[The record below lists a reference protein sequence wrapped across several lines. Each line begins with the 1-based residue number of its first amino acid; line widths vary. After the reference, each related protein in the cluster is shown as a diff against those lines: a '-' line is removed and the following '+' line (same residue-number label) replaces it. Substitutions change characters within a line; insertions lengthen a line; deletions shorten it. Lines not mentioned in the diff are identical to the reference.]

1 MSDVKAKYLKTADA
15 AKYLGVSVPTIRN
28 WKNAGR
34 LVPYYLTAH
43 PSFLVTDLDE
53 IGENAPNFPPSE
65 DDS

>member
-1 MSDVKAKYLKTADA
+1 MSTVAPKYLKTKEA
-15 AKYLGVSVPTIRN
+15 AVYLGVSVPTIRN
-28 WKNAGR
+28 WMRAGR

-43 PSFLVTDLDE
+43 PSFLVTDLDD